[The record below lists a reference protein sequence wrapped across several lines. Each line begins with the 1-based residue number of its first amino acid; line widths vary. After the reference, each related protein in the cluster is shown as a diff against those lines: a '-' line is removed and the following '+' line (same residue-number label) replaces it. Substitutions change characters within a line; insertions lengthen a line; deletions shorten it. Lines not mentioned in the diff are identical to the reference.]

1 MDVLYIF
8 FYRMRCLSV
17 SNIRLLHL
25 AASVI
30 FLMKLFHTLLHS
42 FHALFPD
49 IQLIET
55 ITARIMC

>member
-1 MDVLYIF
+1 
-8 FYRMRCLSV
+8 MRCLSV

-42 FHALFPD
+42 FQALFPD